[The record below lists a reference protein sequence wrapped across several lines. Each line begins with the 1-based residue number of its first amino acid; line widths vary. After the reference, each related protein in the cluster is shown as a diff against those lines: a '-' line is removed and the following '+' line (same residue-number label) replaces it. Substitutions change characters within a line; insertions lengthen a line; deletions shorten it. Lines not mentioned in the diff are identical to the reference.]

1 VSLDFE
7 VLGGSLR
14 PTILSPPIP
23 AQAHRLG
30 MLPGRELMGPLR
42 MLSSPGSQR
51 PALVSNVLVHSR
63 DIEFD
68 LGNRLGQGGDLPLE
82 RLTLRAG
89 LLGAR
94 AQLRPVW
101 LRIGHG
107 RN

>member
-1 VSLDFE
+1 
-7 VLGGSLR
+7 
-14 PTILSPPIP
+14 
-23 AQAHRLG
+23 
-30 MLPGRELMGPLR
+30 

-51 PALVSNVLVHSR
+51 PALVSDVLVHAR

-68 LGNRLGQGGDLPLE
+68 LGNRLGQLGNLPLE
-82 RLTLRAG
+82 CLTVRAG

-94 AQLRPVW
+94 AQLSTAW

>member
-1 VSLDFE
+1 
-7 VLGGSLR
+7 
-14 PTILSPPIP
+14 
-23 AQAHRLG
+23 
-30 MLPGRELMGPLR
+30 

-51 PALVSNVLVHSR
+51 PALVSDGLVHSR
-63 DIEFD
+63 DIQFD

-94 AQLRPVW
+94 AQLRPAW

-107 RN
+107 RNWIPFTA

>member
-1 VSLDFE
+1 
-7 VLGGSLR
+7 
-14 PTILSPPIP
+14 
-23 AQAHRLG
+23 
-30 MLPGRELMGPLR
+30 MLAGRELPGPLG

-51 PALVSNVLVHSR
+51 PALVSDVLVHAR

-68 LGNRLGQGGDLPLE
+68 LGNRLGQLGNLPLE
-82 RLTLRAG
+82 CLTVRTG

-94 AQLRPVW
+94 AQLSTAW